1 MQSRS
6 RQALLELRRQGG
18 GGSDGKARG
27 ARAPAQTAAGGGGVM
42 AEGKTRQAQ
51 LASQLDASPIS
62 PLYLPYI
69 SPISPLHSSPARC
82 TNTTRRAPGAG
93 GGKSAGHLA
102 SLLTSFGVSLG
113 G

>member
-51 LASQLDASPIS
+51 LASQLDASRLALRDS
-62 PLYLPYI
+62 EA
-69 SPISPLHSSPARC
+69 S
-82 TNTTRRAPGAG
+82 RRRVEGRLAKELSYRELLQRQLSRA
-93 GGKSAGHLA
+93 SAEATAAAHRQLQREH
-102 SLLTSFGVSLG
+102 
-113 G
+113 